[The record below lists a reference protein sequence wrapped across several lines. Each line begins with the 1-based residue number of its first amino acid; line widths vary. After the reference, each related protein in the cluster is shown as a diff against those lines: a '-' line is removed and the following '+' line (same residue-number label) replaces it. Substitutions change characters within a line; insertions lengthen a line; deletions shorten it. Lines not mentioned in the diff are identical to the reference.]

1 VLQIVTIVESRCS
14 NSNNGNFNF
23 SRLSRVDFPRFDGE
37 DVQGWVY
44 RCEQFFE
51 VEGTPGNLK
60 VRVASI
66 QLTGKALIWH
76 QSFMKG
82 RNGVWPGWDE
92 YKGAMAAR
100 FGIQPFDDP
109 LAELMKLKQQGT
121 VEQYQESFDALL
133 NRVELP
139 ISHAVSCFLSGLCD
153 EIQNAVRMFKPQTIH
168 DAYCLAKLQEATLAS
183 ISRRTKP
190 ILEKPPPFSR
200 SIASTFRS
208 VSQPVQRFAPRD
220 IPLPLPPLNH
230 ILFNQLAVQT
240 QLLPNLGAL
249 AGF

>member
-1 VLQIVTIVESRCS
+1 M
-14 NSNNGNFNF
+14 
-23 SRLSRVDFPRFDGE
+23 DFPRFDGE

-66 QLTGKALIWH
+66 QLTGKALTWH

-82 RNGVWPGWDE
+82 RNGVWPGWDK
-92 YKGAMAAR
+92 YKGAMGAR

-139 ISHAVSCFLSGLCD
+139 TSHAVSCFLSGLCD
-153 EIQNAVRMFKPQTIH
+153 EIQNAVRMFKPQTIR
-168 DAYCLAKLQEATLAS
+168 DANIFWKNLLYSQGVLLVVIGVHHYPSKEG
-183 ISRRTKP
+183 SR
-190 ILEKPPPFSR
+190 ES
-200 SIASTFRS
+200 
-208 VSQPVQRFAPRD
+208 APRPD
-220 IPLPLPPLNH
+220 HTFCTLC
-230 ILFNQLAVQT
+230 NQLAVHT
-240 QLLPNLGAL
+240 RFLLNL
-249 AGF
+249 